1 MPLDHLEK
9 WLGEAGYSHH
19 CFISWPHH
27 GSREI
32 TDCAWYLKEGIEN
45 RLRDET
51 TAPSV
56 FLDETHI
63 TVGDVWPETLRKG
76 LCGSVTMVAILA
88 PLYYHPAHRWC
99 GLEWATMD
107 LLSQRRLPPR
117 AGFKSIIPVMVRRSP
132 SLPAAVSGLQY
143 LDVSGLLTSSRA
155 YHRTNQF
162 WSLIET
168 IFKRIESTADA
179 IAQQGSPAECEKF
192 QFPTESAFSDYTYRV
207 PPFPFRTP

>member
-1 MPLDHLEK
+1 MPLDHLET
-9 WLGEAGYSHH
+9 WLGEAGYSHQ

-56 FLDETHI
+56 FLDETSI
-63 TVGDVWPETLRKG
+63 AIGDEWPETLRKG

-88 PLYYHPAHRWC
+88 PMYYHPAHRWC

-107 LLSQRRLPPR
+107 QLSQRRLPG
-117 AGFKSIIPVMVRRSP
+117 AGFKSIIPVMVRRST

-143 LDVSGLLTSSRA
+143 FDVSGLLTSTGA
-155 YHRTNQF
+155 YYRTNQF
-162 WSLIET
+162 RSLIET
-168 IFKRIESTADA
+168 IFQRIESVADA
-179 IAQQGSPAECEKF
+179 IAQKGSRAACDQF
-192 QFPTESAFSDYTYRV
+192 QFPTESAFSDYVHTAL
-207 PPFPFRTP
+207 PFPFRT